1 MRNVVRAN
9 LHEQKIGGHKILTFK
24 QINFFRSM
32 NDLDGTRH
40 LVTRLMGDPSVSTGF
55 AWRRQSQQ
63 NSHVPEFRET

>member
-40 LVTRLMGDPSVSTGF
+40 LVTRLMGDP
-55 AWRRQSQQ
+55 
-63 NSHVPEFRET
+63 